1 MKETVKLC
9 ALTKSFPLSA
19 KQRRRLGRRQKT
31 LVAVDNLSLN
41 VCEREVFGLLGP
53 NGAGKTTTLR
63 MLASLIRP
71 DSGDAFLDGDSILTR
86 PEAVRRKLGFLTAD
100 LKLEE
105 FFTPSYLFDFFSALR
120 EVPADLAR
128 KRKAFFFKRFGV
140 NEFAHTRTAKLSTG
154 MKQKVSLLIS
164 LVHDPDIVVFDE
176 PTNGLDLIAARTV
189 TELLREMKG
198 QGKTVILS
206 THIFGLAE
214 KVCDRIGFLIN
225 GKLEACDT
233 TENLVSGKSLE
244 DAFFEVYDRAR
255 AEKE

>member
-1 MKETVKLC
+1 MKETVSIC
-9 ALTKSFPLSA
+9 GLTKSFPLSA
-19 KQRRRLGRRQKT
+19 KQRMRRRQKT
-31 LVAVDNLSLN
+31 LVAVADLSLGAY
-41 VCEREVFGLLGP
+41 EGEIFGLLGP
-53 NGAGKTTTLR
+53 NGAGKTTALR
-63 MLASLIRP
+63 MLAALIRP
-71 DSGDAFLDGDSILTR
+71 DSGDAFIDGDSILTR
-86 PEAVRRKLGFLTAD
+86 PEAVRRKIGFLTAD

-120 EVPADLAR
+120 EVPPALALVR
-128 KRKAFFFKRFGV
+128 KTVFFNRFGID
-140 NEFAHTRTAKLSTG
+140 EFAHTRTAKLSTG

-176 PTNGLDLIAARTV
+176 PTNGLDIIAARTV
-189 TELLREMKG
+189 AELLMEMKE

-233 TENLVSGKSLE
+233 LESLIAGKSLE
-244 DAFFEVYDRAR
+244 DAFFEVYDRAEKDG
-255 AEKE
+255 AE